1 MPYGLYLSAEGA
13 AAQSRRLDVIAH
25 NLANVD
31 TVGFK
36 RELAIQRAR
45 LAEAQAEGEDYL
57 GSGSINDVGG
67 GVLMFETKTDFA
79 QGPIKE
85 TGVETD
91 FAIRGE
97 GFFLV
102 EKEGETFLTR
112 AGNFFINGNGEL
124 VTQFGNDHYRVL
136 SADGNAIV
144 IDPINNGPWELLP
157 DGTIQQP
164 GQRQRLALVEP
175 TSYDSLRRVGE
186 NLFQALDGYEELPAD
201 RRNVVAGHLEMSGV
215 QPTAEMVDMITTSR
229 LLEANL
235 NMMQTQDQMLS
246 GLFNRVMRV

>member
-1 MPYGLYLSAEGA
+1 
-13 AAQSRRLDVIAH
+13 
-25 NLANVD
+25 
-31 TVGFK
+31 
-36 RELAIQRAR
+36 
-45 LAEAQAEGEDYL
+45 
-57 GSGSINDVGG
+57 
-67 GVLMFETKTDFA
+67 A

-91 FAIRGE
+91 FAIRGD
-97 GFFLV
+97 GFFVV
-102 EKEGETFLTR
+102 EKDGETFLTR
-112 AGNFFINGNGEL
+112 SGNFFINNQGEL
-124 VTQFGNDHYRVL
+124 VTQFGNAHYRVL
-136 SADGNAIV
+136 SPDGNPIV

-164 GQRQRLALVEP
+164 GARQRLALVEP

-186 NLFQALDGYEELPAD
+186 NLFQPLDGYEELPAE